1 MIRRLHLRG
10 WRAFDDLTLD
20 LAEGLTFVVA
30 ENGVG
35 KTSLVQAAAWGLYG
49 PLSNVDA
56 RAARRVGAPLTRV
69 EVDLELPD
77 GRTLAMVRE
86 VRERSDWL
94 RARIGRVELDED
106 GVAGVLAE
114 AFGATRDFLSRTTLL
129 PSDAVANDAA
139 GVFHLQAH
147 LRRVFGVDDLQRAA
161 EALQRRHDE
170 ADVAARK
177 VRQASRRAAADRT
190 RLRAEL
196 AEARTVEATAQTA
209 RVDARRVLAF
219 AEAQLREAHER
230 TAEITRAQAAR
241 QEFTELL
248 ATARKTLGRGGR
260 LGRITRPADLATR
273 LEAAEVAAADAL
285 DERRREAATVAGR
298 LVAVRAAAVSLHSAE
313 AECPVCR
320 RDLSPDDVDRAERG
334 HEQELAELTSREAA
348 LADQVRAASLRLSEL
363 RSLSRRA
370 VRLPELG
377 PPIGDDVTDVDAA
390 VFAVEA
396 AREDAERLDEEAA
409 VARARRATLAA
420 QVADEE
426 RLARETE
433 EAALAHRLEAVTG
446 IAAEVMR
453 ATADAIL
460 AERIDPLAAEVA
472 HRWKRV
478 FGERGALRLRADGH
492 LVLVRGVHEIPFSQF
507 SSGEKVV
514 ALLATRL
521 LVLGA
526 STRASFLW
534 LDEPLEHLDPR
545 NRRVT
550 ASLMTAAGTHVRQIL
565 VTTYEEALARRLAA
579 AASAQLRY
587 VRTPEGG

>member
-10 WRAFDDLTLD
+10 WRAFDDLTLE
-20 LAEGLTFVVA
+20 LTGGLTFVVA

-49 PLSNVDA
+49 ALSNVDA

-69 EVDLELPD
+69 ELDLELPD
-77 GRTLAMVRE
+77 GRTLAMARE
-86 VRERSDWL
+86 VRERSEWL
-94 RARIGRVELDED
+94 QARIGRLELDED

-114 AFGATRDFLSRTTLL
+114 AFGASRDFLSRTTLL
-129 PSDAVANDAA
+129 PSDAVANDVA

-177 VRQASRRAAADRT
+177 VRQASRQAAADRT
-190 RLRAEL
+190 RLRAQL
-196 AEARTVEATAQTA
+196 AAAQTA
-209 RVDARRVLAF
+209 EAAAQAARADARRVLAF
-219 AEAQLREAHER
+219 AETQLRDAHEQAAAR
-230 TAEITRAQAAR
+230 TRAEAAR

-260 LGRITRPADLATR
+260 LGRISRPADLATR
-273 LEAAEVAAADAL
+273 LETAEVAAADEL
-285 DERRREAATVAGR
+285 DGHRREAATVAGR
-298 LVAVRAAAVSLHSAE
+298 LVAVQAAAVSLHSAE

-320 RDLSPDDVDRAERG
+320 RDLSAEDVAHAERS
-334 HEQELAELTSREAA
+334 HEQELAA
-348 LADQVRAASLRLSEL
+348 LAAREQALAGQVEVASQRLAEL
-363 RSLSRRA
+363 RTLTRRA

-377 PPIGDDVTDVDAA
+377 PPVDDVVNDVDAA
-390 VFAVEA
+390 VFAVDA
-396 AREDAERLDEEAA
+396 AREDAERRDEQAA
-409 VARARRATLAA
+409 VARAQRATLAA

-426 RLARETE
+426 RLARETQ
-433 EAALAHRLEAVTG
+433 EAALAHQREAVTG

-545 NRRVT
+545 NRRIT
-550 ASLMTAAGTHVRQIL
+550 ASLMTAAGAHVKQIL

-587 VRTPEGG
+587 VRTPEGA